1 MEDHP
6 HRPITAGYSD
16 GDEFALH
23 SRYLPSAFNPATQS
37 PLDYSFETCRWWGSS
52 YNSCAPDRTLD
63 FTGQHALSGSPNA
76 FSNPNNDLMEV
87 DTDIG
92 AAVLESSH
100 DRPEP
105 QNTGQN
111 AFGSAQNFVNETGA
125 GLLQTTSSPANI
137 ARLFHGFDDSIPELS
152 ATPSRTSNDDGM
164 IMASPFQTDE
174 LHGQTPPE
182 GDQRIY
188 NSSTNSLVD
197 LHPSYN
203 PSNSSDVL
211 MSNISEQLPLRGRRG
226 PYFIADSDSPD
237 QILLSAPKASGGA
250 SSAARASGKVRKVRV
265 PSKPSTSLP
274 AFKKRE
280 IAPRRVSCVHCRKA
294 KMVVGLDSSLVYWT
308 DISLTTT
315 PVLKISRIL
324 RLL

>member
-63 FTGQHALSGSPNA
+63 FTGQHALSASPNT

-125 GLLQTTSSPANI
+125 GLL
-137 ARLFHGFDDSIPELS
+137 
-152 ATPSRTSNDDGM
+152 
-164 IMASPFQTDE
+164 
-174 LHGQTPPE
+174 
-182 GDQRIY
+182 
-188 NSSTNSLVD
+188 
-197 LHPSYN
+197 
-203 PSNSSDVL
+203 
-211 MSNISEQLPLRGRRG
+211 
-226 PYFIADSDSPD
+226 
-237 QILLSAPKASGGA
+237 
-250 SSAARASGKVRKVRV
+250 
-265 PSKPSTSLP
+265 
-274 AFKKRE
+274 
-280 IAPRRVSCVHCRKA
+280 
-294 KMVVGLDSSLVYWT
+294 
-308 DISLTTT
+308 
-315 PVLKISRIL
+315 
-324 RLL
+324 